1 MCKEDECLLLCC
13 EIKNADTVF
22 SNVVLRVH
30 TIRHPPPPP
39 PSSCPAPAL
48 AMIFISFALVM

>member
-1 MCKEDECLLLCC
+1 MSECLLLCC

>member
-1 MCKEDECLLLCC
+1 MSECLLLCC

-30 TIRHPPPPP
+30 TIRHPPPLPL
-39 PSSCPAPAL
+39 APAQL
-48 AMIFISFALVM
+48 LPLP